1 VSKITWVIGVLLLAT
16 IARSTEAV
24 RQEPPQF
31 RLSSDFV
38 ALDVSVLDRNRRP
51 IPGLVAGDFSI
62 LDNGDPQRIEA
73 FRAIDIAPVVE
84 PTAKWMNR
92 SPSDVQDNS
101 LPDGRI
107 VALFMDERSS
117 SADPFYAQMA
127 KKLAHA
133 FVDQLAPND
142 VAAVTFAVDYRA
154 AQEFTTDRG
163 RLHDAIDRF
172 HASVGGPI
180 SVVTALRDLA
190 KHLGALPE
198 RRKVIVYVG
207 SGEPF
212 DIDAVSRMKQITM
225 GMGVVPGG
233 DPLPFDDS
241 SVVSAVQREAFTKL
255 VDLFRTAQRANT
267 AIYSLDPIGLAK
279 QSSNPSGIE
288 DDCNLWWV
296 SKPFPCDQLRDFVR
310 MLAVNTGGR
319 AILQTNAPTAE
330 VPAILRENSS
340 YYLLGFRP
348 TTFLEKG
355 RFHRLV
361 VKVNRPNV
369 EVRTRQGYFESQ
381 PASAS
386 SGVTAPDV
394 AAPSLV
400 PLSEVAIKVS
410 AIPFPAANASSL
422 GDVALVLSVIAP
434 GSDTVSPQ
442 RIAVSYSA
450 LDMNGHERAS
460 EQREF
465 AVTPQG
471 GAAHPLVV
479 HMQALAHL
487 APGRYDIVVR
497 GQVVETDRRGELFA
511 DVTVPDSRKN
521 VASLSGVVIEQIP
534 ALLTLPA
541 EALRDFLNR
550 VPTTE
555 RTFGKDENVSATI
568 RFYQGPTPVPQSV
581 VLKTVILD
589 GRDRAVFDA
598 SDNINMSSLPTR
610 FAEHRLQ
617 LPLASLAPGPYL
629 LRFEVAASSSDLQR
643 REVRFEVR

>member
-1 VSKITWVIGVLLLAT
+1 MAQITWLIGVLLLAV
-16 IARSTEAV
+16 AV
-24 RQEPPQF
+24 QSPGKARQEPPQF
-31 RLSSDFV
+31 RSSSDFV
-38 ALDVSVLDRNRRP
+38 ALDVGVLDRNRRP
-51 IPGLVAGDFSI
+51 ITGLVAGDFSI
-62 LDNGDPQRIEA
+62 LDNGELQRVEA
-73 FRAIDIAPVVE
+73 FRAIDVPAVVE

-92 SPSDVQDNS
+92 SPSDVQDNN

-133 FVDQLAPND
+133 FVDQLSPND
-142 VAAVTFAVDYRA
+142 MAAVTFAVDYRA

-198 RRKVIVYVG
+198 RRKVIVYIG

-212 DIDAVSRMKQITM
+212 DVDAVSRMKKITM
-225 GMGVVPGG
+225 GMGIVPGG

-241 SVVSAVQREAFTKL
+241 SVVSAMQREAFTKL

-279 QSSNPSGIE
+279 QSSDPSGIE
-288 DDCNLWWV
+288 DDCTLWWL
-296 SKPFPCDQLRDFVR
+296 SRPFPCEQLRDFVR

-348 TTFLEKG
+348 TTFLDKG

-361 VKVNRPNV
+361 VKVNRPNALV
-369 EVRTRQGYFESQ
+369 HTRQGYFESQ

-386 SGVTAPDV
+386 SGATAPDV

-400 PLSEVAIKVS
+400 PVSEVAIKVS
-410 AIPFPAANASSL
+410 AIPFPPADASAL
-422 GDVALVLSVIAP
+422 GDVALVLRVVAP
-434 GSDTVSPQ
+434 GSDGVSPQ
-442 RIAVSYSA
+442 RIAISYSA
-450 LDMNGHERAS
+450 LDMAGRERAS

-471 GAAHPLVV
+471 GAANPLVV

-497 GQVVETDRRGELFA
+497 GRVVESGRRGELFA
-511 DVTVPDSRKN
+511 DVTVPDYRKN
-521 VASLSGVVIEQIP
+521 GASLSAVVIEQVP
-534 ALLTLPA
+534 APLTLPTD
-541 EALRDFLNR
+541 ALRDLLDR
-550 VPTTE
+550 VPTSE
-555 RTFGKDENVSATI
+555 RIFGKDGNVSAMI
-568 RFYQGPTPVPQSV
+568 RLYQGATPQDV

-589 GRDRAVFDA
+589 GRDRAVFNA
-598 SDNINMSSLPTR
+598 SDNINMSALPTR

-629 LRFEVAASSSDLQR
+629 LRFEVAGSSSDLQR
-643 REVRFEVR
+643 REVRFGVR